1 MLSLSEPIY
10 AEDSTITKLAPSLQE
25 ILKDLKENATH
36 HDYLVALLI
45 VLLAECGFR
54 VSTSDRHDLQRVN
67 LKSLHIPENWKL
79 EHTEIYD
86 IRFEFIATPNIVCR
100 LVAIP
105 SGDLLIINFDPLID
119 HRKTYSICVQ
129 TLKYINPFSSDLCDR
144 YINLREIALRFKD
157 SVVIPLRADVAAR
170 EGVAVPSLQLLP
182 LELRTKIMGMLNAR
196 DRSILKEI
204 LG

>member
-1 MLSLSEPIY
+1 MSSMSEPIY
-10 AEDSTITKLAPSLQE
+10 AEDSTITKLAPSLQQ
-25 ILKDLKENATH
+25 ILKDLKGNATH

-45 VLLAECGFR
+45 VLSAECGFR
-54 VSTSDRHDLQRVN
+54 VSTSDTHDSQCSN
-67 LKSLHIPENWKL
+67 LKSLRIPENWKL

-86 IRFEFIATPNIVCR
+86 IRFQFIATPNIVCR

-129 TLKYINPFSSDLCDR
+129 TLKYINPFSGDLCDR
-144 YINLREIALRFKD
+144 YINLKEISLRFKD
-157 SVVIPLRADVAAR
+157 SVIIPLRADVAAR
-170 EGVAVPSLQLLP
+170 EGVAVPSLQHLP
-182 LELRTKIMGMLNAR
+182 LELREKIMGMLNVR
-196 DRSILKEI
+196 DRTNLLEI